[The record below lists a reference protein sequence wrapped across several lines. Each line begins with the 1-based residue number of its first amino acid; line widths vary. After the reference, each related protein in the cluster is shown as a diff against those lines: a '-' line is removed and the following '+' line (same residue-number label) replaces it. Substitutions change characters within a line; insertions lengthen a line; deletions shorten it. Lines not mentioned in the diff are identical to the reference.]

1 MKSAEE
7 KIGTS
12 TNWKQTFDYD
22 RFGNRTFDAAN
33 TTTISVSNTVTNPSA
48 STSTNRLNGHTYDPA
63 GNLTVD
69 AENRRFVYDAENHQ
83 TKLFGPANNSET
95 PDAIYQYD
103 GEGRRVRKISSTET
117 TVFVYDGSG
126 QLVAEYTAWATA
138 DPAPAAQVSYLTA
151 DHLGSPRVV
160 TNQNGEVI
168 RRTDWMAFGEEVE
181 FNKRTSGLGYDEVP
195 ETRKGYTG
203 YEKDEESGLD
213 FAQARYYNPKHGRF
227 TSVDP
232 LTASAN
238 VKNPQTFNRYS
249 YVLNSPYKFTDPLGL
264 IPGFVNN
271 SGGSYCSAAASNC
284 DFGGHLD
291 GSWFDESA
299 PTPDSQGVEGFN
311 ETHTGIFRYVSQ
323 STEKMLGKA
332 VIIDGRTAFIEINWN
347 AAYGYYKIGDV
358 EIDASQR
365 RGPVEYKIVDSE
377 GNEIKAASKDDKKLV
392 KGQISDLK
400 ERVKKAGKAANLD
413 NRSNCHGNTF
423 ANGEVWIAPEAI
435 SGKNADKLVQLGFRE
450 LESNETPREGDI
462 GLYEK
467 NGAYEHSVRY
477 QNETTVQSK
486 NGLNPLNSNAKAGVG
501 PGTAWES
508 SATLAVW
515 TKRSRQKK

>member
-1 MKSAEE
+1 M
-7 KIGTS
+7 
-12 TNWKQTFDYD
+12 
-22 RFGNRTFDAAN
+22 
-33 TTTISVSNTVTNPSA
+33 
-48 STSTNRLNGHTYDPA
+48 
-63 GNLTVD
+63 
-69 AENRRFVYDAENHQ
+69 
-83 TKLFGPANNSET
+83 
-95 PDAIYQYD
+95 
-103 GEGRRVRKISSTET
+103 
-117 TVFVYDGSG
+117 
-126 QLVAEYTAWATA
+126 AEYTAWATA

-168 RRTDWMAFGEEVE
+168 KRTDWMAFGEEVE

-271 SGGSYCSAAASNC
+271 SGGSWFGGRLDC
-284 DFGGHLD
+284 DFGGHL
-291 GSWFDESA
+291 GWFVVRRVSGAQQPE
-299 PTPDSQGVEGFN
+299 GEGFN

-450 LESNETPREGDI
+450 LDANETPREGDI

-477 QNETTVQSK
+477 QDETTVRTK